1 VTAQGW
7 NCKSL
12 FDLRLVMAETR
23 ESGPD
28 FSKGDGLLPVVVQ
41 DAQTGEVLM
50 LAYMNAESYA
60 QTLAA
65 GEATYY
71 SRSRKKLWRKGE
83 ESGNIQKVKAV
94 YVDCDRDT
102 ILLSVEQL
110 GGAACH
116 EGYKSCFFR
125 QVTPEGL
132 KVVAKRVFDPEKVY
146 KGGQK
151 SEVRDQE

>member
-1 VTAQGW
+1 MTP
-7 NCKSL
+7 L
-12 FDLRLVMAETR
+12 PPT
-23 ESGPD
+23 GPD
-28 FSKGDGLLPVVVQ
+28 FSRGDGLLPAIAQ

-60 QTLAA
+60 ETV
-65 GEATYY
+65 ATGRAVYY

-83 ESGNIQKVKAV
+83 ESGNVQWVRAI
-94 YVDCDRDT
+94 YLDCDLDA
-102 ILLSVEQL
+102 ILLRVEQV

-132 KVVAKRVFDPEKVY
+132 KVIGSRVFDPAEVY
-146 KGGQK
+146 GKK
-151 SEVRDQE
+151 